1 MNTKQPPHTDE
12 TKQIADSMG
21 ISLYQRFTVAEA
33 ALFLRI
39 SVAELRKII
48 KQGSLNHIELTAKNI
63 EFFGYQLLEF
73 LLSATTQHQT
83 KPIAPQNEPERIIRA
98 KEVQSIAGLSRT
110 TLWRLENKGEFPRRV
125 SLGGNSVGWKLS
137 EINRWIDER

>member
-1 MNTKQPPHTDE
+1 LNTKQPPHTDE
-12 TKQIADSMG
+12 TKQIADNMG
-21 ISLYQRFTVAEA
+21 ISLYQRFTMAEA

-39 SVAELRKII
+39 SVAELRKIV
-48 KQGSLNHIELTAKNI
+48 KQEKLNHIELSAKNI

-73 LLSATTQHQT
+73 LLGATTQHKT
-83 KPIAPQNEPERIIRA
+83 NPVIPQNEPERIIRA
-98 KEVQSIAGLSRT
+98 KEVQSMAGLSRT

-137 EINRWIDER
+137 EVKCWIDER